1 MHLGEH
7 LDADDR
13 LSVRDGELYLEECSL
28 TELARRFGTPLN
40 VVSQERLQRRARE
53 FAREFGEA
61 WSEGPVQ
68 VLPSLKANFS
78 LALRRLLTLEGLGC
92 DTFGSSELQ
101 AALACGVPPGLISVN
116 GSSKS
121 PRLMRDVILAGASL
135 TLDSLREARLA
146 VAIAADL
153 KTIATIRLRL
163 RPDYSSLTALSEF
176 AAEPHAIAEVT
187 ARYKPGLPREELAE
201 AARLLR
207 ASDWVTVVGCHAHVG
222 RHRPDLAMW
231 EAVIPCYVREIA
243 ALTVAMGGEW
253 RPQVIDVGGGF
264 SPRRDPVGLSHA
276 PADVGDAGGNAGS
289 EPRRVPSVAEY
300 ARVITETLRR
310 ELERAGL
317 PASGVTLQLEPGR
330 SLYANAGLHLAT
342 VVNLK
347 EERQEAGGV
356 ARTQRW
362 VEADTSEAFLPDV
375 NLEGVRWTVVPVA
388 RPDADAFTTADIVGI
403 SCGFDVLVQD
413 ALLPALAPGD
423 LLAFLDTGAY
433 QDSGSNNF
441 NAMPRPATVLV
452 AGDGAEV
459 VKRAETT
466 ADVFRRDV
474 VPARFGPV
482 SGLGSGSGSSLGSPG
497 DRFDHSGL
505 VVADLE
511 RSLGFYRDRIG
522 LELLDQGAETD
533 ARYAEMLGVPR
544 VRFVWAELDLGGGHV
559 LELLRFDEP
568 SGGASQA
575 ISPATAAATT
585 TSAAP
590 GVATGAVTNGA
601 SEAASGA
608 AREATPPPTVVPGVA
623 HLGIRVDDIDAA
635 YETLVSDGAS
645 VFSRP
650 IELGED
656 NRWLGLRVY
665 EHHGFRLVTPVEKER
680 LLRRYWQIPERQV
693 ETSVVL
699 RLPEAVPGERG
710 TP

>member
-28 TELARRFGTPLN
+28 AELARRFGTPLN

-53 FAREFGEA
+53 FTREFGEA

-121 PRLMRDVILAGASL
+121 PQLMRDAILAGASL
-135 TLDSLREARLA
+135 TLDSLREARLV
-146 VAIAADL
+146 VAIAEDL
-153 KTIATIRLRL
+153 TTMATIRLRL
-163 RPDYSSLTALSEF
+163 RPDYGSLTARSEF

-187 ARYKPGLPREELAE
+187 ARYKPGLPHADLVE

-207 ASDWVTVVGCHAHVG
+207 ACDWVTVVGCHAHVG

-243 ALTVAMGGEW
+243 ALAAAMGGQW
-253 RPQVIDVGGGF
+253 RPRVIDIGGGF
-264 SPRRDPVGLSHA
+264 SPRRDPVGLNNIA
-276 PADVGDAGGNAGS
+276 VGREVGAGS
-289 EPRRVPSVAEY
+289 EPRRVPSVADY
-300 ARVITETLRR
+300 ARCVTTTLRT
-310 ELERAGL
+310 ELRRAGL
-317 PASGVTLQLEPGR
+317 PTEGVTLQLEPGR
-330 SLYANAGLHLAT
+330 SLYANAGLHLT
-342 VVNLK
+342 TIVNLK
-347 EERQEAGGV
+347 EESQ

-362 VEADTSEAFLPDV
+362 VETDTSEAFLPDV
-375 NLEGVRWTVVPVA
+375 NLEGVRWNVVPVA
-388 RPDADAFTTADIVGI
+388 RPDADALTTADIVGI

-413 ALLPALAPGD
+413 ALLPAVAPGD

-459 VKRAETT
+459 VKRAETV

-482 SGLGSGSGSSLGSPG
+482 AGFGPDSESETG
-497 DRFDHSGL
+497 D
-505 VVADLE
+505 A
-511 RSLGFYRDRIG
+511 
-522 LELLDQGAETD
+522 
-533 ARYAEMLGVPR
+533 
-544 VRFVWAELDLGGGHV
+544 
-559 LELLRFDEP
+559 
-568 SGGASQA
+568 
-575 ISPATAAATT
+575 
-585 TSAAP
+585 
-590 GVATGAVTNGA
+590 
-601 SEAASGA
+601 
-608 AREATPPPTVVPGVA
+608 
-623 HLGIRVDDIDAA
+623 
-635 YETLVSDGAS
+635 
-645 VFSRP
+645 
-650 IELGED
+650 
-656 NRWLGLRVY
+656 
-665 EHHGFRLVTPVEKER
+665 
-680 LLRRYWQIPERQV
+680 
-693 ETSVVL
+693 
-699 RLPEAVPGERG
+699 
-710 TP
+710 

>member
-1 MHLGEH
+1 MHLAEH

-40 VVSQERLQRRARE
+40 VVSQERLQCRARE
-53 FAREFGEA
+53 FAREFGAA

-92 DTFGSSELQ
+92 DTFGSSELR

-121 PRLMRDVILAGASL
+121 SRLMRDAILAGAAL

-146 VAIAADL
+146 VAVAEEL
-153 KTIATIRLRL
+153 KTTATIRLRL

-176 AAEPHAIAEVT
+176 AAEPQAIAEVA

-201 AARLLR
+201 AARLRR

-243 ALTVAMGGEW
+243 ALAAAMGDEW

-276 PADVGDAGGNAGS
+276 PVDGGDDVGNVGGNAGG

-300 ARVITETLRR
+300 AHCITATLRR
-310 ELERAGL
+310 ELEQAGF
-317 PASGVTLQLEPGR
+317 PTRGVTLQLEPGR

-347 EERQEAGGV
+347 EERQESGGSARSQGGDGAARSQDGGGT

-362 VEADTSEAFLPDV
+362 VETDTSEAFLPDV

-388 RPDADAFTTADIVGI
+388 RPDADALVTADIVGI

-413 ALLPALAPGD
+413 ARLPALAPGD

-466 ADVFRRDV
+466 ADVFGRDV
-474 VPARFGPV
+474 VPARLVPV
-482 SGLGSGSGSSLGSPG
+482 TGLGSGPGPSPG
-497 DRFDHSGL
+497 STADRFDHTGL

-511 RSLGFYRDRIG
+511 RSLRFYRDLVG
-522 LELLDQGAETD
+522 LELLGRGAETD
-533 ARYAEMLGVPR
+533 ARYAEMLGVSR
-544 VRFVWAELDLGGGHV
+544 VRFAWAELDLGGGHV

-568 SGGASQA
+568 SGGAAQA
-575 ISPATAAATT
+575 ISPATTGTTAATT
-585 TSAAP
+585 
-590 GVATGAVTNGA
+590 VGA
-601 SEAASGA
+601 
-608 AREATPPPTVVPGVA
+608 A
-623 HLGIRVDDIDAA
+623 HLGIRVDDIAA
-635 YETLVSDGAS
+635 VHEALMSDGAT

-650 IELGED
+650 IELGEE
-656 NRWLGLRVY
+656 NRWLGLRVLY
-665 EHHGFRLVTPVEKER
+665 ARDPDGHLVELIQQAPVAG
-680 LLRRYWQIPERQV
+680 P
-693 ETSVVL
+693 
-699 RLPEAVPGERG
+699 PAPGQ
-710 TP
+710 